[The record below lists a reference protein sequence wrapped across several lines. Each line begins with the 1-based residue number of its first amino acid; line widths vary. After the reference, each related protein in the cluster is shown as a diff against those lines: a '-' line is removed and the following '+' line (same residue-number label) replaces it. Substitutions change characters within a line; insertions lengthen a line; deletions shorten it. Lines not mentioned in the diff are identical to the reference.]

1 MGDPQ
6 LNTDKI
12 MKKVK
17 EADIAERA
25 FERQQKFGEDK
36 VTARKIAEKEAK
48 Y

>member
-6 LNTDKI
+6 LNPDKI

-17 EADIAERA
+17 EVDIAKRA
-25 FERQQKFGEDK
+25 FERQQKFCKDQ
-36 VTARKIAEKEAK
+36 VTARKIAKKEAK